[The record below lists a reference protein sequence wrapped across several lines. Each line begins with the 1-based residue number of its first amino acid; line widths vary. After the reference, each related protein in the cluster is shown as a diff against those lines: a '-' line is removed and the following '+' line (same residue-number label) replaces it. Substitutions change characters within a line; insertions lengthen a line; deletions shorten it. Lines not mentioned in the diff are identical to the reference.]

1 MQVYSRKRRQIM
13 SFRTSVRKAERSG
26 LTRQEIKAQLAHY
39 VAQQPGWKQA
49 FHKWMKD
56 LELVGLMLIVGVF
69 AVAMYVSI
77 NHTAVTGIV
86 IAIAWFALPTSFAP
100 LMILL
105 GVHAIGLRAFYPI
118 VLPGKPEQF
127 ATGSKAV
134 WSGLGLIAIALL
146 VASFWGGL
154 GWAVW
159 SGDMALI
166 GSYLRVLGTAMG
178 VAIAGGIVLGMLSGF
193 YKQIIRPR

>member
-1 MQVYSRKRRQIM
+1 MNQAGVL
-13 SFRTSVRKAERSG
+13 KAG
-26 LTRQEIKAQLAHY
+26 AGKITKQAFKTQLAQY
-39 VAQQPGWKQA
+39 VAQQPASKQV
-49 FHKWMKD
+49 FDKWMKV
-56 LELVGLMLIVGVF
+56 LEMASLAIISGAF

-77 NHTAVTGIV
+77 NWTAVPGTV
-86 IAIAWFALPTSFAP
+86 IATAWFAFPVSFTP
-100 LMILL
+100 LMILIGL
-105 GVHAIGLRAFYPI
+105 HAIGLRAFYPI

-146 VASFWGGL
+146 VAAFWGGF

-166 GSYLRVLGTAMG
+166 GSYVGVLGTAMG
-178 VAIAGGIVLGMLSGF
+178 VAIAGGIVLGMLSSL
-193 YKQIIRPR
+193 YKQFVRPR

>member
-1 MQVYSRKRRQIM
+1 M
-13 SFRTSVRKAERSG
+13 SARKAEGSG
-26 LTRQEIKAQLAHY
+26 LTRQEIKAQLAQH
-39 VAQQPGWKQA
+39 VAQQPAWKRA
-49 FHKWMKD
+49 FDKWMKV
-56 LELVGLMLIVGVF
+56 LEIAGLVLIVGVF

-77 NHTAVTGIV
+77 NHTAVTGTV
-86 IAIAWFALPTSFAP
+86 IAIAWFALPVSFAP

-134 WSGLGLIAIALL
+134 WSGAGLIAIALL
-146 VASFWGGL
+146 VAAFWGGL

-166 GSYLRVLGTAMG
+166 GSYVRVLGTAMG
-178 VAIAGGIVLGMLSGF
+178 VAIAGGIVIGMLSGL
-193 YKQIIRPR
+193 YKQFVRPR

>member
-1 MQVYSRKRRQIM
+1 M
-13 SFRTSVRKAERSG
+13 
-26 LTRQEIKAQLAHY
+26 TRQEIKAQLAQY
-39 VAQQPGWKQA
+39 VAQQPGSKQA
-49 FHKWMKD
+49 LDKWMKV
-56 LELVGLMLIVGVF
+56 LEIAGLMLIVVTF

-77 NHTAVTGIV
+77 NWTAVPGTV
-86 IAIAWFALPTSFAP
+86 IATAWFAFPVSFTP
-100 LMILL
+100 LMILIGL
-105 GVHAIGLRAFYPI
+105 HAIGLRAFYPL

-146 VASFWGGL
+146 VAAFWGGF

-166 GSYLRVLGTAMG
+166 GSYVRVLGTAMG
-178 VAIAGGIVLGMLSGF
+178 VAIAGGIVLGMLSGL
-193 YKQIIRPR
+193 YKQFVRPR